1 MISSEIGKE
10 VIKKELP
17 LIPKLPGVYRMLN
30 SKNEILYVGKAKN
43 LPNRLK
49 SYVSEKNHIIRTER
63 MLSQTVRLE
72 ITTTTNES
80 EALLLEANLIKK
92 HKPKFNIL
100 LKDDKSFPY
109 IFISKHEFPRIERHR
124 GAKNKPGKYY
134 GPFASSLAVNS
145 AIKTLQRI
153 FLLRSCT
160 DKQVEAGNKTCFNY
174 FLKRCAG
181 PCGGKIN
188 KEDYSKLVEAADEF
202 LSKGR
207 SRKIQQTLS
216 SQMENASEEL
226 DFEKAAIVRDKIKSL
241 NIIQSSLTIS
251 DINLTEADVIAGYK
265 ESGKTCIQ
273 VFFYRSKQNWGNQA
287 FFPKH
292 DPDEKLNDILNSFV
306 SQFYENKAVPRS
318 IILSEEIK
326 EKKLI
331 EQTLSK
337 KENKQVNISIAKKGS
352 KLKVIN
358 LAIKNAKNSLNRNLY
373 ENQNNR
379 KLLDE
384 IAKKFN
390 IENTISL
397 IEVYDN
403 SHIQGTNSVGAL
415 ITYGDEGFV
424 KKRYRKFNIKNENF
438 KQDDY
443 GMIREV
449 LGRRFKRAIQEKGNY
464 LSFPDLVLIDGGK
477 GQYSSARE
485 TLNELGLN
493 EIPVVAIAKGKF
505 RNSGNETF
513 FHNGREYKFMKND
526 PTLFF
531 LQRIR
536 DEAHRFAISAH
547 RAKRK
552 KGISKSMLDQIEGI
566 GAIRKRALLNHFGSA
581 KAVESASL
589 DEIKSVEG
597 VETKVAK
604 KIYNFFHE

>member
-1 MISSEIGKE
+1 MLSPEKGKE

-30 SKNEILYVGKAKN
+30 SDNEILYVGKAKN

-63 MLSQTVRLE
+63 MLSQTKKLE

-109 IFISKHEFPRIERHR
+109 IFISDHEFPRIERHR
-124 GAKNKPGKYY
+124 GAKNRPGKYY
-134 GPFASSLAVNS
+134 GPFASSLAVNM
-145 AIKTLQRI
+145 AIKTIQRI

-160 DKQVEAGNKTCFNY
+160 DKQVEAGDKTCFNY

-188 KEDYSKLVEAADEF
+188 KNDYAKLVEAADEF
-202 LSKGR
+202 LSKGK
-207 SRKIQQTLS
+207 SRKIQKTLS
-216 SQMENASEEL
+216 QQMEEASEEL
-226 DFEKAAIVRDKIKSL
+226 DFEKAAIMRDKIKSL

-251 DINLTEADVIAGYK
+251 EANLIEADVIAGYK

-292 DPDEKLNDILNSFV
+292 DPDETLSDILNSFV
-306 SQFYENKAVPRS
+306 AQFYENKAVPS
-318 IILSEEIK
+318 SVILSEDIK
-326 EKKLI
+326 ERKLI
-331 EQTLSK
+331 ERTLTK
-337 KENKQVNISIAKKGS
+337 KENKSINLSTAKKGS
-352 KLKVIN
+352 KLRVIN
-358 LAIKNAKNSLNRNLY
+358 LAIKNAKDSLNRKLY
-373 ENQNNR
+373 ESQNNR
-379 KLLDE
+379 NLLDE
-384 IAKKFN
+384 ISKKFKLD
-390 IENTISL
+390 NTISI

-415 ITYGDEGFV
+415 ITYGEEGFI
-424 KKRYRKFNIKNENF
+424 KKRYRKFNIKTEKF

-443 GMIREV
+443 GMIKEV
-449 LGRRFKRAIQEKGNY
+449 LERRFKRAIQEKGNF
-464 LSFPDLVLIDGGK
+464 LTFPDLVLIDGGK

-485 TLNELGLN
+485 TMNDLGLN
-493 EIPVVAIAKGKF
+493 EIPVIAIAKGKY

-513 FHNGREYKFMKND
+513 FHNGKEFKFAKND
-526 PTLFF
+526 PSLFF

-552 KGISKSMLDQIEGI
+552 KGISKSLLDQIQGI
-566 GAIRKRALLNHFGSA
+566 GSVRKRALLNHFGSA
-581 KAVESASL
+581 RSVESASL

-597 VETKVAK
+597 VEEKVAK